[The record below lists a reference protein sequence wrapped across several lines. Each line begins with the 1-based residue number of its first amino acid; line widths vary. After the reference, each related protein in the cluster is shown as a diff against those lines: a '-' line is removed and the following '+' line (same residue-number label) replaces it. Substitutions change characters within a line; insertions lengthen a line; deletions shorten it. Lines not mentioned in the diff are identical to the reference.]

1 RVLVRNTY
9 LRHLAVY
16 VELLADGTPIA
27 PPGWVSRLP
36 AAAQGTLETDTTRF
50 LAILPPARQ
59 VAGMPVPSDPVSLS
73 FPVPSWVTGARLV
86 FGGVGIGGYQVML
99 VAPAALATAVLD
111 YALPAILDGA
121 GAGLSKS
128 AWYQGVLADQAIR
141 DELLVAA
148 CALVANPACATLP
161 SLLG

>member
-1 RVLVRNTY
+1 TGAEAVPLAGAHVLTAPNGWTLTNVPARYGLAIPSITLDTGAGQARVLVRNTY

-111 YALPAILDGA
+111 YALPAILDG
-121 GAGLSKS
+121 
-128 AWYQGVLADQAIR
+128 
-141 DELLVAA
+141 
-148 CALVANPACATLP
+148 
-161 SLLG
+161 